1 MDFLGR
7 CLCHTFILL
16 AISLACSV
24 TESNPV
30 ARIQLSPEIRP
41 AFFFADDV
49 PTSVRGSLES
59 AFDAAITEWGNFG
72 PIEYWVVGADTQAAE
87 RLADRFCEHR
97 VQRGDLS
104 RKECEEYGQR
114 RAEFVEWASRA
125 EEMVISGQPFI
136 DAGWNGGLEWGL
148 HLFSSSYPPGW
159 AGLEDARPEDD
170 QTVLFH
176 EYFHAIQNA
185 HLDTLDWSERQELM
199 GPVWWVEG
207 GAEFMA
213 QVTTSRLRASG
224 GLPTDQRAGR
234 DPWSSAEAM
243 RHKLERGLSLLSE
256 RPGLKFSDV
265 GYGPDANIAYDLGSW
280 GVAWLCQR
288 AGEASLLETFYPRLQ
303 ELGWNE
309 AFAVCF
315 GMTPAEFYGEFDSFL
330 ASPQSEQL
338 LLLEHFF

>member
-7 CLCHTFILL
+7 CLCHTFILF
-16 AISLACSV
+16 AISLACTV

-49 PTSVRGSLES
+49 PTSVRGSLEY

-185 HLDTLDWSERQELM
+185 HLETLDWGERQELM

-243 RHKLERGLSLLSE
+243 RYKLERGLSLLSQ
-256 RPGLKFSDV
+256 RPGLQLSEV
-265 GYGPDANIAYDLGSW
+265 EYGADANIAYDLGSW
-280 GVAWLCQR
+280 GVAWLCHR

-303 ELGWNE
+303 QLGWNE
-309 AFAVCF
+309 AFTVSF
-315 GMTPAEFYGEFDSFL
+315 GMTPDEFYAEFDSFL
-330 ASPQSEQL
+330 ASPRSEQS